1 MMGNKTGFKGVEI
14 HGEKIRIAFM
24 FEGKRCRETLHDVT
38 KLTPTYFKYA
48 AQLRAQIIDRIK
60 FGTFRYV
67 DYFPNSERAGWKQ
80 HSRVEKFKEWSEAW
94 LAGKPG
100 IETATRKAYG
110 SAIRFWNKAI
120 GDKFLS
126 DILPLDIENA
136 MTASTAPKCAKTLN
150 NYLSVLRLA
159 FDSAR
164 VNRKLTVS
172 PADDVKNLSYQAPE
186 PDPFSQAEME
196 SVLAYMREHFDERV
210 WNYFTF
216 AFMTGLRP
224 SELIALRW
232 SDVDFER
239 ATVTV
244 QRAKVASKMKGTK
257 TNLVRA
263 VRLHADALDALK
275 RQKKYTFMSGDLIF
289 QNPVTGRAWADDKQQ
304 RIKYWDPALK
314 ALGFKGRDA
323 YQTRHTYATI
333 LLSNGV
339 FPSFIQRQLGH
350 TTVKTTLERYARFL
364 PEALENEME
373 KANKL
378 FAPKTPQKETVAC

>member
-1 MMGNKTGFKGVEI
+1 MSNGTGFKGVEI

-24 FEGKRCRETLHDVT
+24 FEGKRCRETLHDIT
-38 KLTPTYFKYA
+38 KLTPPNFKYA

-80 HSRVEKFKEWSEAW
+80 HTRVEKFKDWSKAW

-100 IETATRKAYG
+100 IETATHKAYG
-110 SAIRFWNKAI
+110 SAIRFWNKHI

-126 DILPLDIENA
+126 DIRPLDIESA
-136 MTASTAPKCAKTLN
+136 MKAATEQKRSAKTLN

-159 FDSAR
+159 LASAT
-164 VNRKLTVS
+164 VNGKLTAS
-172 PADDVKNLSYQAPE
+172 PADDVKNLRYQAPE

-196 SVLAYMREHFDERV
+196 KVLAYMREHFDERV

-239 ATVTV
+239 TTVTV
-244 QRAKVASKMKGTK
+244 QRARVASQMKGTK

-263 VRLHADALDALK
+263 VRLHEDALDALK

-289 QNPVTGRAWADDKQQ
+289 QNPNTGRPWADDKQQ
-304 RIKYWDPALK
+304 RTKYWDRALK
-314 ALGFKGRDA
+314 ALGYKGRDA

-339 FPSFIQRQLGH
+339 LPSFIQKQLGH
-350 TTVKTTLERYARFL
+350 TTVRTTLERYARFL

-378 FAPKTPQKETVAC
+378 FAPKTPQKKTAAC